1 MDAASRRFLPWV
13 VALALLVP
21 VGRLAVLRAFPR
33 EAFLPVMAFIAIP
46 ALIGPLIGPALG
58 GLLVQYVSWH

>member
-1 MDAASRRFLPWV
+1 MDSASRRFLPWV

-33 EAFLPVMAFIAIP
+33 EAFLTVMAFIVIP
-46 ALIGPLIGPALG
+46 ASIGPLIGPALG
-58 GLLVQYVSWH
+58 GLLVHYVSWH

>member
-1 MDAASRRFLPWV
+1 MV
-13 VALALLVP
+13 QGVGGALLVP

-33 EAFLPVMAFIAIP
+33 KAFLPVMAFIVIP